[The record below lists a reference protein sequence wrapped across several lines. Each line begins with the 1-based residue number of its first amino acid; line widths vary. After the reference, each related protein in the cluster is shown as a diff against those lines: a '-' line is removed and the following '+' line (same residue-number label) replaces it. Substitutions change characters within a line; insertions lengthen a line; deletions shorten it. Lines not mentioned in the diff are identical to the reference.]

1 MTDEGGDDATTP
13 PDADDAGAASTEE
26 TPPDTDD
33 AGAASTEETPPDT
46 DDAGAAS
53 TGGEG
58 TPPDVDDAETEP
70 RLDTDA
76 LYDVVETAG
85 RPIVTASVV
94 ARHTDLTQADAAA
107 ALDELADAGD
117 AERVDTSDDPVVYY
131 PQSWGELAE
140 RERLVVFPDR
150 REIVADRP
158 TQYTR
163 AGLAQFAHLVDS
175 TRTDPGTRGYLYE
188 VRPEDVWA
196 APYDSLEELLAR
208 VRSVL
213 PRRVGSLE
221 EWIGEQW
228 KRANQFVLRTHED
241 GYVVLEAA
249 REELMGNVARQ
260 KLSEEHLRAPIS
272 DTESWVN
279 ADAVGAI
286 KRTLYEAGYPVR
298 DERELDSGD
307 PLDVTLETELREYQ
321 REWVDRFLDR
331 QSGVLVAPPGSG
343 KTVAALGVLAEI
355 GGETLILVPSREL
368 AGQWRAELLAH
379 TDLDE
384 DQVGEYHGGT
394 KQIRPVTIATYQ
406 IAGMDRHRSLFDS
419 REWGLIVFDEV
430 HHVPADVARR
440 TTELQSRHRLGTTAS
455 AVREDDREEEI
466 FTLVGPPLGT
476 DWGALFDAGHVVEPE
491 VEIRYVP
498 WRDDEAE
505 NEWAAAERRAK
516 RQLAA
521 TNPAKVDAV
530 RRLREEHPDART
542 LVFVDYLDQGESL
555 SASLGVPFV
564 SGETRHHERE
574 RLFEAFRQGER
585 DTLIVSRIAD
595 EGLDL
600 PNAELAIVAS
610 GLGGSRRQ
618 GTQRAGRTMRPSGSA
633 VVYVLATRGTS
644 EEEFAR
650 RRMQHLSGKG
660 VRVRERTVE

>member
-1 MTDEGGDDATTP
+1 MTDDDAADFSLDDLYDAVEAAGSPVVTATTVAREAGLSQSAAAEAL
-13 PDADDAGAASTEE
+13 DGLAADG
-26 TPPDTDD
+26 
-33 AGAASTEETPPDT
+33 
-46 DDAGAAS
+46 
-53 TGGEG
+53 
-58 TPPDVDDAETEP
+58 DVQRVT
-70 RLDTDA
+70 TDA
-76 LYDVVETAG
+76 
-85 RPIVTASVV
+85 
-94 ARHTDLTQADAAA
+94 
-107 ALDELADAGD
+107 
-117 AERVDTSDDPVVYY
+117 DPVVYY
-131 PQSWGELAE
+131 PQSWGALAD

-175 TRTDPGTRGYLYE
+175 TRTEPGTRGYLYE

-196 APYDSLEELLAR
+196 APFEDADALLAR

-213 PRRVGSLE
+213 PRRVPELE

-228 KRANQFVLRTHED
+228 RRANLFVLETHED
-241 GYVVLEAA
+241 GYVVLRAQ

-260 KLSEEHLRAPIS
+260 KLSDDHLRAPIS

-279 ADAVGAI
+279 ADAVGAV
-286 KRTLYEAGYPVR
+286 KRTLYDAGYPVR
-298 DERELDSGD
+298 DDRSLDSGE
-307 PLDVTLETELREYQ
+307 PLTVELETELRDYQ
-321 REWVDRFLDR
+321 REWVQRFLQR

-343 KTVAALGVLAEI
+343 KTVAAIGVLSEV

-368 AGQWRAELLAH
+368 AGQWHDELLAH
-379 TDLDE
+379 TDLDD
-384 DQVGEYHGGT
+384 DQIGEYHGGR
-394 KQIRPVTIATYQ
+394 KEVRPVTITTYQ
-406 IAGMDRHRSLFDS
+406 TAGMDRHRSLFDS
-419 REWGLIVFDEV
+419 REWGLLLFDEC
-430 HHVPADVARR
+430 HRLPSDVFRR
-440 TTELQSRHRLGTTAS
+440 TADLQSRHRLGTTAS

-466 FTLVGPPLGT
+466 FTLIGPPLGT

-498 WRDDEAE
+498 WDDTAE
-505 NEWAAAERRAK
+505 SEFAAADRREQ
-516 RQLAA
+516 RQIAA

-542 LVFVDYLDQGESL
+542 LVFVDYLDQGRDLE
-555 SASLGVPFV
+555 AALGVPFV

-574 RLFEAFRQGER
+574 RLFEQFRQG
-585 DTLIVSRIAD
+585 DLAALIVSRIAD

-600 PNAELAIVAS
+600 PNAELAVVAS

-618 GTQRAGRTMRPSGSA
+618 GTQRAGRTMRPSGTA
-633 VVYVLATRGTS
+633 LVYVLATRGTT

-650 RRMQHLSGKG
+650 RRMQHLSEKG